1 MCGSLYCLR
10 VVFASNE
17 LSWHLTPGMSRALQ
31 RVGSMPLILI
41 EAPSPAY
48 PLVCYS
54 GRW

>member
-31 RVGSMPLILI
+31 RVGSMPLFGGAISVVG
-41 EAPSPAY
+41 A
-48 PLVCYS
+48 
-54 GRW
+54 GF